1 MVPCGSI
8 LKGMNIYSGGGDD
21 ILVFVYAGCM
31 LQIG

>member
-8 LKGMNIYSGGGDD
+8 LKGMNIYSGGDD